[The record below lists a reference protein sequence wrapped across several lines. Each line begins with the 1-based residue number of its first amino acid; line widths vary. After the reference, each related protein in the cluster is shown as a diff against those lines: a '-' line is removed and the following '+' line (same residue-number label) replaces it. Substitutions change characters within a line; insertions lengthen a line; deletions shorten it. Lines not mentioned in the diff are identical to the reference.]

1 MPNLTKRTVDAA
13 HPSEK
18 EFFVWCSSTPGFGV
32 RVHPTGKKVFVAQV
46 RVGRQTR
53 RLRIGP
59 YGPFTVDQA
68 RTQAQE
74 IIRKASLGSDPQ
86 REKREARAAI
96 TVGELCDTYM
106 VAARA
111 GLVLTRF
118 RVQKRASTVAID
130 EGRVSRHIKP
140 LIGSTLAQDL
150 TRTDV
155 QRMVDL
161 ITQGKTKGIHKTK
174 RYGKAVVTG
183 GGGTAA
189 RVASLLGGIYSWGEK
204 RGLVSG
210 LNPVRGVETARYT
223 PRDRVCSSSELR
235 ALGQVLDEK
244 AAEQPDAVT
253 ALRLIALTG
262 LRREEAV
269 ALRWSEIDAPGHC
282 LRLSATK
289 TGKSVRP
296 VGSQA
301 LALLQGLK
309 RKSSVWVFPN
319 ETAADPETANQ
330 AGAGSA
336 DLKKPIAALFNSAG
350 LDDARSHDLRRTF
363 ASAAADEG
371 YSDATIAALLGHS
384 QRNITARHYIR
395 RPDEALVAAAERT
408 ARKIDSIMR
417 DAGAKIVSITA
428 AI

>member
-1 MPNLTKRTVDAA
+1 
-13 HPSEK
+13 
-18 EFFVWCSSTPGFGV
+18 
-32 RVHPTGKKVFVAQV
+32 VFVAQV

-68 RTQAQE
+68 RTEAQE
-74 IIRKASLGSDPQ
+74 IIRKASLGNDPQ

-106 VAARA
+106 EAARA

-210 LNPVRGVETARYT
+210 LNPVRGVETVRYT
-223 PRDRVCSSSELR
+223 PRDRVCSTFELR
-235 ALGQVLDEK
+235 ALGQILNER
-244 AAEQPDAVT
+244 AAEMPDAVA

-269 ALRWSEIDAPGHC
+269 GLRWNELDISGHC

-296 VGSQA
+296 VGSPA

-309 RKSSVWVFPN
+309 RKSDVWVFPN
-319 ETAADPETANQ
+319 ETAADAERKDQ
-330 AGAGSA
+330 EGAKSA
-336 DLKKPIAALFNSAG
+336 DLKKQIALLFNMAG

-384 QRNITARHYIR
+384 QRNVTARHYIR
-395 RPDEALVAAAERT
+395 RPDDALVAAADRT
-408 ARKIDSIMR
+408 ARRIEANL
-417 DAGAKIVSITA
+417 AGAGAQVLQLGRTS
-428 AI
+428 

>member
-1 MPNLTKRTVDAA
+1 M
-13 HPSEK
+13 E
-18 EFFVWCSSTPGFGV
+18 
-32 RVHPTGKKVFVAQV
+32 
-46 RVGRQTR
+46 
-53 RLRIGP
+53 
-59 YGPFTVDQA
+59 
-68 RTQAQE
+68 
-74 IIRKASLGSDPQ
+74 
-86 REKREARAAI
+86 
-96 TVGELCDTYM
+96 
-106 VAARA
+106 AARA

-210 LNPVRGVETARYT
+210 LNPVRGVETVRYT
-223 PRDRVCSSSELR
+223 PRDRVCSTFELR
-235 ALGQVLDEK
+235 ALGQILNER
-244 AAEQPDAVT
+244 AAEMPDAVA

-269 ALRWSEIDAPGHC
+269 GLRWNELDISGHC

-296 VGSQA
+296 VGSPA

-309 RKSSVWVFPN
+309 RKSDVWVFPN
-319 ETAADPETANQ
+319 ETAADAERKDQ
-330 AGAGSA
+330 EGAKSA
-336 DLKKPIAALFNSAG
+336 DLKKQIALLFNMAG

-384 QRNITARHYIR
+384 QRNVTARHYIR
-395 RPDEALVAAAERT
+395 RPDDALVAAADRT
-408 ARKIDSIMR
+408 ARRIEANL
-417 DAGAKIVSITA
+417 AGAGAQVLQLGRTS
-428 AI
+428 

>member
-1 MPNLTKRTVDAA
+1 MPNLTKRIVDASA
-13 HPSEK
+13 PAER
-18 EFFVWCSSTPGFGV
+18 EYFVWCSGTPGFGL
-32 RVHPTGKKVFVAQV
+32 RVHPTGKKVFVVQV

-53 RLRIGP
+53 RMRIGP
-59 YGPFTVDQA
+59 FGPFTVDQA

-74 IIRKASLGSDPQ
+74 VIRKASLGTDPQ

-96 TVGELCDTYM
+96 TVGELCDAYM
-106 VAARA
+106 EAARA

-150 TRTDV
+150 TRADV
-155 QRMVDL
+155 QRMVDQV
-161 ITQGKTKGIHKTK
+161 TQGKTRGIHKTK
-174 RYGKAVVTG
+174 RYGKAVVKG

-210 LNPVRGVETARYT
+210 LNPVRGVETARYA
-223 PRDRVCSSSELR
+223 PRDRVCSTSELR
-235 ALGQVLDEK
+235 ALGKGLEEN
-244 AAEQPDAVT
+244 AAELPDAVA
-253 ALRLIALTG
+253 ALHLIALTG

-269 ALRWSEIDAPGHC
+269 GLRWSEVDIAGHC

-296 VGSQA
+296 VGSVVVT
-301 LALLQGLK
+301 LLQGLK
-309 RKSSVWVFPN
+309 RTSDVWIFPN
-319 ETAADPETANQ
+319 ETAADATRKVQ
-330 AGAGSA
+330 VGAGSA
-336 DLKKPIAALFNSAG
+336 DLKKKIASLFNLAG
-350 LDDARSHDLRRTF
+350 LNDARSHDLRRTF

-395 RPDEALVAAAERT
+395 RPDEALIAAADRT
-408 ARKIDSIMR
+408 SRRSQSDLDGDSAEILR
-417 DAGAKIVSITA
+417 FGRAP
-428 AI
+428 